1 MSLKYIARCLYIYI
15 HKVKV
20 IDIINS
26 NAQAT
31 NKLLEDCAV
40 QSPAFRKHGLNLEQV
55 QKMCPKV
62 IRVTDKKLKDFV

>member
-1 MSLKYIARCLYIYI
+1 M
-15 HKVKV
+15 KV

-31 NKLLEDCAV
+31 NNLLEDCAV
-40 QSPAFRKHGLNLEQV
+40 QSPAFGKHGLNLEQV

-62 IRVTDKKLKDFV
+62 IRITDKKLKDFV